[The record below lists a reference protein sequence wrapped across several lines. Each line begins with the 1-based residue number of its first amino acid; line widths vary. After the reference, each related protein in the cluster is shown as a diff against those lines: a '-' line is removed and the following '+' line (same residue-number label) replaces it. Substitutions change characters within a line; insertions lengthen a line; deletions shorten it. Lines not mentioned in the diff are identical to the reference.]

1 MWSKAQTISLVWV
14 HLNRFDVSGGAK
26 TVISLFG
33 VGRSIQKERRLF
45 PSHIQMQGISWL
57 EYMNGI
63 IGGRPLPH
71 NMDGE
76 SSQKKIHWSDPGMGR
91 LESGFS

>member
-45 PSHIQMQGISWL
+45 PSHIQMQG
-57 EYMNGI
+57 GI
-63 IGGRPLPH
+63 
-71 NMDGE
+71 MA
-76 SSQKKIHWSDPGMGR
+76 
-91 LESGFS
+91 